1 MILNIVKVEN
11 GRVVTPEV
19 EFGQERRRKLA
30 IITLNCI
37 LENSLDHTEIVCLKS
52 NLIPRS
58 LGNPDQILCFF
69 TVHNR
74 YITFGPAQLTFFQMM
89 SNTFHGGFFY
99 LESFETGQQINIESA
114 AMQITVQSVNNA

>member
-11 GRVVTPEV
+11 GQIVTPEV

-52 NLIPRS
+52 NLIARS
-58 LGNPDQILCFF
+58 LGNPDQVLGYF

-74 YITFGPAQLTFFQMM
+74 YITFSPAQLTFFQMM

-99 LESFETGQQINIESA
+99 IESLETGRQLQIQSA
-114 AMQITVQSVNNA
+114 VMLITVQSMNNA

>member
-1 MILNIVKVEN
+1 MLLNIVKVKD
-11 GRVVTPEV
+11 GQIVTPDV

-99 LESFETGQQINIESA
+99 LESLETGQQINIESA